1 MPTGKRKSKKD
12 KEDVASVSVEPPKEI
27 EPIVLQLAITP
38 SRLDALMETEEIPSV
53 LEYNPVIVDPQPYC
67 PHDHF
72 TTDHDT
78 LVGCSEDVP
87 ENEMPSHHVQTN
99 INNVDTNN
107 THNTSSSVC
116 FWCCH
121 SVDHMEYGMPIRYD
135 VYHKSFTMFGR
146 FCSLECVAA
155 YNFSV
160 HMGSDRVWEIH
171 SWIQMLASRYGFK
184 GNVRPAP
191 SRYALQMFDGPMTI
205 EEFRNAHTSKARTC
219 IMNIPPFIHV
229 NSQMEVLNTSFL
241 DTASEAC
248 EKSKT
253 RKKLTGIAVEKK
265 TVESKLP
272 TSFGP

>member
-1 MPTGKRKSKKD
+1 MPTGKRKSKKE
-12 KEDVASVSVEPPKEI
+12 KEEDTVQTPESKKEI
-27 EPIVLQLAITP
+27 EPIVLQLAISST
-38 SRLDALMETEEIPSV
+38 RLNELMDTEEIPSV
-53 LEYNPVIVDPQPYC
+53 LEYNPIIVDPQPYC

-72 TTDHDT
+72 NSDHDVLT
-78 LVGCSEDVP
+78 TSY
-87 ENEMPSHHVQTN
+87 TN
-99 INNVDTNN
+99 ITNAEKT
-107 THNTSSSVC
+107 THALDDDGEKEINSMDVSHPSSTC

-121 SVDHMEYGMPIRYD
+121 AVDHMEYGMPIRYD

-171 SWIQMLASRYGFK
+171 SWIQMLASRYGYK
-184 GNVRPAP
+184 NNIRPAP

-205 EEFRNAHTSKARTC
+205 EEFRNAHKTMARTC

-241 DTASEAC
+241 DNNLDHG
-248 EKSKT
+248 EKSKG
-253 RKKLTGIAVEKK
+253 RKKTGVTVDKK
-265 TVESKLP
+265 TIESKLP
-272 TSFGP
+272 CTFVA